1 MQTTPLPLPPVFLQV
16 QATDDLTFDLAQARV
31 NFWETETAKQWFHD
45 CGYTLYVR
53 PQPVSEGYFES
64 YTLPA
69 TSCLATSFEEDLY
82 PFAYHSEHRADYVPI
97 GDWAD
102 DDVQLHAS
110 DVTGRILYG
119 QDVSGRHVTFKLAR
133 TDSDE
138 IRISRLWKEQTLE
151 VMRANCI
158 LPVLDILPVDDT
170 FSFIVM
176 PRWGD
181 HNGTGSC
188 RTYHDASRVIH
199 SFLKALVF
207 LHRHRVIHRD
217 IRFANSLVN
226 QFGHDRS
233 QCVTRHR
240 LRRKNFDRLEH
251 AIMDFNYSILAPPT
265 SDVRSYRLPYQ
276 MSFVGTF
283 PQPDDV
289 HQGEFEYNP
298 FAFDVATMGIHL
310 CHAFQHLSQKIRILA
325 PLLDRMTTRN
335 LAKRCTA
342 EEALAFFE
350 ELTSAHPV
358 TREKILFEHYERSR
372 QVYYDYDKWDGLPAD
387 FVAKWSE
394 YREPPV
400 PRWVLI
406 LRWVRERDRYRLMP
420 RVRWL
425 FFQLRRLT
433 FGV

>member
-119 QDVSGRHVTFKLAR
+119 QDFSGRHVTFKLAR

-138 IRISRLWKEQTLE
+138 IRISRLWKEQTFE
-151 VMRANCI
+151 VMRTNCI

-310 CHAFQHLSQKIRILA
+310 CHAFQHLSQKIPILA
-325 PLLDRMTTRN
+325 PLLDRMTTRDP
-335 LAKRCTA
+335 AKRCTA

-358 TREKILFEHYERSR
+358 THEKIMFEHYEQSSEL
-372 QVYYDYDKWDGLPAD
+372 YYDYDKWDGLPAD
-387 FVAKWSE
+387 FVVKWSK

-425 FFQLRRLT
+425 FFQLRRLM